1 MLGNPVTFRRTAAG
15 ILLVLAPLLQAV
27 AVVVDPGTWGDDRE
41 AVSFG
46 DNPALAQLQSVL
58 YHWSWILMALAALG
72 LVHLTRR
79 KATAF
84 GHVTGALTVVGYISA
99 SALLM
104 SDPVEWWLGQRY
116 QPEESQR
123 IMEEMLG
130 LPGVIWGFQLPWL
143 LFGTLGLPLLTA
155 AVWRAGFVG
164 WWVPA
169 LVAERVRAVL
179 PGAVRTA
186 DSGLLGPARHRPRLD
201 RAEDPAHGRRGMGR
215 VLSGGRAGRRL
226 RPGDLRGEGRRR
238 WSAAM
243 AALVRGRG
251 SAAGA
256 SALPAP
262 GSQDL
267 REAPPRVPRT
277 LTPARPVESVQEYAE
292 RTPQAHAFTESEDDT
307 GGSMCT
313 RAEPMSK

>member
-15 ILLVLAPLLQAV
+15 ILLILAPLLQAV

-72 LVHLTRR
+72 LIHLTRR

-116 QPEESQR
+116 PPEESQR

-155 AVWRAGFVG
+155 AVWRAGFVS

-169 LVAERVRAVL
+169 LVAAGYVLSFPVPYGPLTAVFWALPVIGLGWTGLKILRMGDAAWAAYYPAAVRAD
-179 PGAVRTA
+179 A
-186 DSGLLGPARHRPRLD
+186 
-201 RAEDPAHGRRGMGR
+201 
-215 VLSGGRAGRRL
+215 
-226 RPGDLRGEGRRR
+226 
-238 WSAAM
+238 
-243 AALVRGRG
+243 
-251 SAAGA
+251 
-256 SALPAP
+256 
-262 GSQDL
+262 
-267 REAPPRVPRT
+267 
-277 LTPARPVESVQEYAE
+277 
-292 RTPQAHAFTESEDDT
+292 
-307 GGSMCT
+307 
-313 RAEPMSK
+313 